1 MASDNLRK
9 SICCCLL
16 HGYEFFDAFMKE
28 MMDIGLILFVVMNQ
42 PPWDIEVG
50 DKYIIHYT
58 YGCDYDMKVRFQILI
73 MVYEQ

>member
-1 MASDNLRK
+1 MT
-9 SICCCLL
+9 
-16 HGYEFFDAFMKE
+16 
-28 MMDIGLILFVVMNQ
+28 LFGCVVVMNQ

-73 MVYEQ
+73 MIYEQ